1 VSVVIGWEPAS
12 NLWRSHLPDPLI
24 RDAGAAPDR
33 ETTTAPAAARR
44 IPYRRREVR
53 EQIAEQFMADM
64 PHGGDLEALQVT
76 FVSAT
81 QKTREAVAQYRA
93 WLVKQQGGLT

>member
-1 VSVVIGWEPAS
+1 MTNRADLELEYQKYLS
-12 NLWRSHLPDPLI
+12 L
-24 RDAGAAPDR
+24 
-33 ETTTAPAAARR
+33 
-44 IPYRRREVR
+44 R
-53 EQIAEQFMADM
+53 EQADEDWRRLARITEQVAEQFMADM
-64 PHGGDLEALQVT
+64 PHGGDLKALQVT